1 MFKKRCK
8 EKEVS
13 KVEVEV
19 KEVLAHAYNEET
31 GEGRYLV
38 RWKTDDDGT
47 PYRDGEEEEDW
58 LLPDDLDSCGEE
70 LAYFHEKSRKPLAE
84 SERRFLQN

>member
-1 MFKKRCK
+1 M
-8 EKEVS
+8 
-13 KVEVEV
+13 VEVEV

-38 RWKTDDDGT
+38 RWKTDNHST
-47 PYRDGEEEEDW
+47 PYLDGEEEEDC
-58 LLPDDLDSCGEE
+58 LHADDLDGCGEE